1 MEMKDSR
8 QKLTFI
14 DLFAGC
20 GGLSLGVIKTRFAVN
35 FSVGYKKDAFVTLKH
50 NLIDESNEY
59 FVKFGISGFDLTTDL
74 RKLIKHICFLEK
86 NERQLRKSKNVFGL
100 YLEVKCKK

>member
-1 MEMKDSR
+1 MMEMNDSR

-20 GGLSLGVIKTRFAVN
+20 GGLSLGVINARFVVN
-35 FSVGYKKDAFVTLKH
+35 FSFKYKKEAYVTLKH

-59 FVKFGISGFDLTTDL
+59 FVKVGISGFDLTTDL
-74 RKLIKHICFLEK
+74 HKLIKHICLLENMNDRFSSQK
-86 NERQLRKSKNVFGL
+86 M
-100 YLEVKCKK
+100 YLVYT